1 MSAFEPLNS
10 REKEILLQISLG
22 LADREIAN
30 RLFLS
35 LNTVKWYNRQ
45 IYGKLGARNRTQALA
60 RARELGLLT
69 NHGVSQGFPRIEQKI
84 QFTNSFD
91 GARIAYAVAGKG
103 PPLVKAANY
112 MGHLN
117 FDWDSP
123 VWGHWLEEL
132 TSKHTLIRYD
142 ERGTGM
148 SALKLADLSFEAWVR
163 DLEAVTAAVGVERF
177 ALFGMSQGGAVA
189 LSFAA
194 QHPERVSKLILHGSY
209 ARGWLNRDLNKAQR
223 EEEKLLMKLMRVGW
237 GQENPAF
244 RQVFAL
250 QLFPGADLE
259 QLHALE
265 EQMRLSVSPQSA
277 VRLEQEMHR
286 VDVRTLAPK
295 VKAPT
300 LVLHSRK
307 DAAVP
312 FEEGVLLA
320 NLIPGAQFVPL
331 ESKNHLLTQQETAWA
346 KFQEAFRQFMSS

>member
-1 MSAFEPLNS
+1 
-10 REKEILLQISLG
+10 
-22 LADREIAN
+22 
-30 RLFLS
+30 
-35 LNTVKWYNRQ
+35 
-45 IYGKLGARNRTQALA
+45 
-60 RARELGLLT
+60 
-69 NHGVSQGFPRIEQKI
+69 
-84 QFTNSFD
+84 
-91 GARIAYAVAGKG
+91 
-103 PPLVKAANY
+103 

-132 TSKHTLIRYD
+132 TKKHTLIRYD

-163 DLEAVTAAVGVERF
+163 DLEAVTDAAGVERF

-209 ARGWLNRDLNKAQR
+209 GRGWLNRGLNKAQK
-223 EEEKLLMKLMRVGW
+223 EEEKLLMRLMRVGW

-300 LVLHSRK
+300 LVLHSRQ

-331 ESKNHLLTQQETAWA
+331 ESKNHLLTQQEPAWA